1 MMLKKQS
8 TLFPQNEPIILAEL
22 DLKVAEALANEFKTA
37 ASANH
42 FSEWVNEHLTKIT
55 HSC

>member
-1 MMLKKQS
+1 MLKKQS